1 MLPFWGNENQSVP
14 LKSVDSHR
22 FVRRG
27 VVGSHKDEMTADV
40 IREFDLWSDI
50 NLREYKLHMDDFA
63 TYSKFA
69 YNEQIVKKLM

>member
-1 MLPFWGNENQSVP
+1 MLHAMCGTVELPHLSVAAP
-14 LKSVDSHR
+14 HR

-50 NLREYKLHMDDFA
+50 NLRDYKLHSDDFA
-63 TYSKFA
+63 TYSKYEERA
-69 YNEQIVKKLM
+69 AL